1 MLSTLVKNGWQI
13 TIQFNMERT
22 KRKRLEAKGWKVGSA
37 DEFLELSPEDSA
49 IVELRI
55 RLSEALKKRRQS
67 SRISQKALATR
78 VGSSQSRV
86 AKMEAND
93 PSVSLDLLITS
104 LVGLGVSLKDLG
116 KIMSAKQP
124 RR

>member
-1 MLSTLVKNGWQI
+1 
-13 TIQFNMERT
+13 MERT
-22 KRKRLEAKGWKVGSA
+22 KRKRLEAQGWRFGSA
-37 DEFLELSPEDSA
+37 ADFLDLSPEDSA
-49 IVELRI
+49 IIELRL
-55 RLSEALKKRRQS
+55 RLSDALKERRQTAKL
-67 SRISQKALATR
+67 SQKALATR
-78 VGSSQSRV
+78 VGSSQSRI

-116 KIMSAKQP
+116 RIMGTKQP